1 MGVGGRQSAVGGSA
15 IDLEGRYMMQT
26 YRRLPVEFVLGEGCF
41 LYDADGGEYLDFLAG
56 ISVCN
61 AGHCHPHVVEAIRE
75 QAGRLT
81 QVSNLFYNEPAARL
95 AERLAQSFEPGARVF
110 LCNSGTEANEAAI
123 KLARKHRRGGEIVVL
138 EGAFHGRTMGALSA
152 TPQPDK
158 QEPFAP
164 LVPGFR
170 VVPRDD
176 PDALAAAVGDGTAA
190 VLLEPVQG
198 ETGVWPISE
207 RMLLAAREACDRAGA
222 LLIFD
227 EIQCGMG
234 RTGTLWAFE
243 LTPVRP
249 DVFTTAKA
257 LANGLP
263 VGACI
268 GGGRAADVLE
278 PGDHGATFGGGP
290 LVAAAALATLD
301 VIDDDQLLARV
312 RVLGDRLRVGLE
324 ELRVA
329 GRVTDVRGRGLMLA
343 ADVPAE
349 REGGAPAVVARGLEE
364 GLVLNA
370 TGPVTVRFLPPLV
383 VTEREVDRVLDF
395 LGEVL

>member
-26 YRRLPVEFVLGEGCF
+26 YRRLPVEFVLGEGCL

-95 AERLAQSFEPGARVF
+95 AERLVQSFEPGARVF

-176 PDALAAAVGDGTAA
+176 PAALDAAVGDGTAA

-329 GRVTDVRGRGLMLA
+329 GRLTDVRGRGLMLA

-349 REGGAPAVVARGLEE
+349 REGGAPAVVTRGLEE

-370 TGPVTVRFLPPLV
+370 TGPVTLRFLPPLV
-383 VTEREVDRVLDF
+383 VTERDVDRVLDF
-395 LGEVL
+395 LTEAL

>member
-1 MGVGGRQSAVGGSA
+1 VTVRSSQLASHGHA
-15 IDLEGRYMMQT
+15 IELEGRYMMQT
-26 YRRLPVEFVLGEGCF
+26 YKRLPVEFVLGEGSL

-61 AGHCHPHVVEAIRE
+61 AGHCHPHVVEALRE
-75 QAGRLT
+75 QAGRLA

-95 AERLAQSFEPGARVF
+95 AERLATSFEPGARVF

-152 TPQPDK
+152 TPQEEK
-158 QEPFAP
+158 QAPFAP

-170 VVPRDD
+170 VVPRND
-176 PDALAAAVGDGTAA
+176 PEALAEAVGEGTAA
-190 VLLEPVQG
+190 VVLEPVQG

-207 RMLLAAREACDRAGA
+207 AMLLAAREACDRAGA

-227 EIQCGMG
+227 EVQCGMG

-249 DVFTTAKA
+249 DVLTTAKA

-263 VGACI
+263 AGACI
-268 GGGRAADVLE
+268 ACAGAADVLAA
-278 PGDHGATFGGGP
+278 GDHGTTFGGGP

-301 VIDDDQLLARV
+301 VIHDERLMSRV
-312 RVLGDRLRVGLE
+312 RVLGDRLWAGLE
-324 ELRVA
+324 ELRAA
-329 GRVTDVRGRGLMLA
+329 GRLADVRGRGLMLA
-343 ADVPAE
+343 ADVPDA
-349 REGGAPAVVARGLEE
+349 RASDVVRAGLDA

-370 TGPVTVRFLPPLV
+370 TGPSTLRFLPPLV
-383 VTEREVDRVLDF
+383 VSEQEIDRALAF
-395 LGEVL
+395 LEEAL

>member
-1 MGVGGRQSAVGGSA
+1 MGVGSRQSAVGRRA
-15 IDLEGRYMMQT
+15 MELERQYMMQT
-26 YRRLPVEFVLGEGCF
+26 YKRLPVEFVLGEGTR
-41 LYDADGGEYLDFLAG
+41 LYDADGREYLDFLAG

-61 AGHCHPHVVEAIRE
+61 AGHCHPHVVEAIRD
-75 QAGRLT
+75 QAARLM
-81 QVSNLFYNEPAARL
+81 QVSNLYFNEPAARL
-95 AERLAQSFEPGARVF
+95 AERLATSFEPGARVF

-123 KLARKHRRGGEIVVL
+123 KLARRHRRGGEIVVL

-170 VVPRDD
+170 VVPKDD
-176 PDALAAAVGDGTAA
+176 PDALAAAVGDDTAA
-190 VLLEPVQG
+190 VLIEPVQG

-207 RMLLAAREACDRAGA
+207 QMLLAAREACDRSGA

-227 EIQCGMG
+227 EIQCGLG

-249 DVFTTAKA
+249 DVLTSAKA

-268 GGGRAADVLE
+268 AGRRAADILQ

-301 VIDDDQLLARV
+301 VLDDGALLSRV

-324 ELRVA
+324 ELRGA
-329 GRVTDVRGRGLMLA
+329 GRLADVRGRGLMVAVDLPQPTA
-343 ADVPAE
+343 ADVVQA
-349 REGGAPAVVARGLEE
+349 ALEA
-364 GLVLNA
+364 GIVLNA
-370 TGPVTVRFLPPLV
+370 TGPSTVRFLPPLV
-383 VTEREVDRVLDF
+383 VTERDVERVLAF
-395 LGEVL
+395 LGETL

>member
-1 MGVGGRQSAVGGSA
+1 
-15 IDLEGRYMMQT
+15 MMQT
-26 YRRLPVEFVLGEGCF
+26 YRRLPVEFVLGEGAR
-41 LYDADGGEYLDFLAG
+41 LYDAQGEEYLDFLAG

-61 AGHCHPHVVEAIRE
+61 AGHCHPRIVEAIRD
-75 QAGRLT
+75 QAGRLQ
-81 QVSNLFYNEPAARL
+81 QVSNLYYNEPAARL
-95 AERLAQSFEPGARVF
+95 AERLATSFEPGARVF

-123 KLARKHRRGGEIVVL
+123 KLARKHRHGGEIVVV

-176 PDALAAAVGDGTAA
+176 PEALVAAVGEGTAA
-190 VLLEPVQG
+190 VMVEPVQG

-207 RMLLAAREACDRAGA
+207 RMLLAAREACDRSGA

-249 DVFTTAKA
+249 DVFTAAKA

-268 GGGRAADVLE
+268 AGRRAADVLQ

-290 LVAAAALATLD
+290 LVATAALATLG
-301 VIDDDQLLARV
+301 ILDDDALLSRV
-312 RVLGDRLRVGLE
+312 RVLGDRMWTGLE
-324 ELRVA
+324 ELRRA
-329 GRVTDVRGRGLMLA
+329 GRLVDVRGRGLMLA
-343 ADVPAE
+343 ADLPGPHAAAIVTSALD
-349 REGGAPAVVARGLEE
+349 A

-370 TGPVTVRFLPPLV
+370 TGPETLRFLPPLV
-383 VTEREVDRVLDF
+383 ISEGDVDRVLAF
-395 LGEVL
+395 LEGAV

>member
-1 MGVGGRQSAVGGSA
+1 MEVGSRQAAVGGHA
-15 IDLEGRYMMQT
+15 IELEHAFMMQT
-26 YRRLPVEFVLGEGCF
+26 YKRLPVEFVRGEGTT
-41 LYDADGGEYLDFLAG
+41 LYDADGRQYLDFLAG
-56 ISVCN
+56 ISVCST
-61 AGHCHPHVVEAIRE
+61 GHCHPHVVEAIRE
-75 QAGRLT
+75 QAGRLA
-81 QVSNLFYNEPAARL
+81 QVSNVFYNEPAARL
-95 AERLAQSFEPGARVF
+95 AERLATSFEPGARVF
-110 LCNSGTEANEAAI
+110 LCNSGTEANEAAL
-123 KLARKHRRGGEIVVL
+123 KLARRHRRGGEIVVL

-158 QEPFAP
+158 QDPFAP

-170 VVPRDD
+170 VVAKDD
-176 PDALAAAVGDGTAA
+176 PDALAAAVGERTAA

-207 RMLLAAREACDRAGA
+207 RMLIAAREACDRAGA
-222 LLIFD
+222 LLMFD

-249 DVFTTAKA
+249 DVLTSAKA
-257 LANGLP
+257 LASGLP

-268 GGGRAADVLE
+268 AGRRAADVLR

-301 VIDDDQLLARV
+301 VIDDDALLSRV

-329 GRVTDVRGRGLMLA
+329 DRVKDVRGRGLMQAVDLHTATA
-343 ADVPAE
+343 ADVV
-349 REGGAPAVVARGLEE
+349 GAGLEA
-364 GLVLNA
+364 GIVLNA
-370 TGPVTVRFLPPLV
+370 TGPSTVRFLPPLI
-383 VTEREVDRVLDF
+383 VTEPEVDRVLAF
-395 LGEVL
+395 LAEAL

>member
-1 MGVGGRQSAVGGSA
+1 
-15 IDLEGRYMMQT
+15 MMQT
-26 YRRLPVEFVLGEGCF
+26 YKRLPVEFVAGDGML
-41 LYDADGGEYLDFLAG
+41 LYDAEGRQYLDFLAG

-61 AGHCHPHVVEAIRE
+61 AGHCHPHVVEAVRE

-81 QVSNLFYNEPAARL
+81 QISNLYYNESAARL
-95 AERLAQSFEPGARVF
+95 AQRLATSFEPGARVF
-110 LCNSGTEANEAAI
+110 LCNSGTEANEAMI

-170 VVPRDD
+170 TVPRDD
-176 PDALAAAVGDGTAA
+176 PAALAAAVGEQTAS
-190 VLLEPVQG
+190 VMLEPVQG
-198 ETGVWPISE
+198 ETGIWPISE
-207 RMLLAAREACDRAGA
+207 RMLMAAREACDRVGA
-222 LLIFD
+222 LLMFD
-227 EIQCGMG
+227 EVQCGMG

-249 DVFTTAKA
+249 DVLTSAKA

-263 VGACI
+263 AGACVA
-268 GGGRAADVLE
+268 GRKAAGVLQ

-301 VIDDDQLLARV
+301 VVDDDALLSRV
-312 RVLGDRLRVGLE
+312 RVVGDRLRVGLE

-329 GRVTDVRGRGLMLA
+329 GRLTDVRGRGLMLGADLPEAVA
-343 ADVPAE
+343 ADVVTA
-349 REGGAPAVVARGLEE
+349 GLSA

-370 TGPVTVRFLPPLV
+370 TGPSTLRFLPPLV
-383 VTEREVDRVLDF
+383 VREPDVDRLLAF
-395 LGEVL
+395 LGETL